1 MHPFSSSHWPIR
13 GPQHPAGLEDEK
25 GCPQKTA
32 FDINGSRLTAPFE
45 AVAAFLH
52 RKRPVTESG
61 SATMASGVP
70 CETTSPPFSPPPEP
84 MSSTWSAARIMSV
97 LCSMTTTLA
106 PLSTRRAFF

>member
-25 GCPQKTA
+25 GCPQGAA

-52 RKRPVTESG
+52 QEAAG
-61 SATMASGVP
+61 DGIGVGHDG
-70 CETTSPPFSPPPEP
+70 
-84 MSSTWSAARIMSV
+84 
-97 LCSMTTTLA
+97 LG
-106 PLSTRRAFF
+106 RAL